1 MRQAD
6 SRGGKAA
13 AGDSKKSEK
22 NADNSKLAIG
32 KAVTLDNGLQVS
44 VDSKTEKTDQV
55 GDKYLL
61 VTVTYINTG
70 SEPVDYNEFDWKQTS
85 DSGNMKD
92 PEIPALDE
100 EPLGDGSLKA
110 GGTVTGIVPVKPD
123 AASISYFANIID
135 KEAVATWL
143 LK

>member
-61 VTVTYINTG
+61 VTVT
-70 SEPVDYNEFDWKQTS
+70 
-85 DSGNMKD
+85 
-92 PEIPALDE
+92 
-100 EPLGDGSLKA
+100 
-110 GGTVTGIVPVKPD
+110 
-123 AASISYFANIID
+123 
-135 KEAVATWL
+135 
-143 LK
+143 